1 MKRIYVDGKSTG
13 FVVAK
18 DLAAIMAEL
27 PPEPANV
34 IPSNCVART
43 SLCDG
48 VQQHLLRSLFRL
60 RMTCN
65 NAWGWLVRLVDLT
78 FDHNDWDSQD
88 RWLHCISLAAAHQ
101 RNRSDAYPNRRPNE
115 VTWTPAPWVGRRLQ
129 ADVGDC
135 RVFDRRF
142 GARSGAGPSPAPLLS
157 PPQKLLVERRILR
170 RQRLLGATCGP
181 HAGGHRGLAGFRG
194 LLCGG

>member
-1 MKRIYVDGKSTG
+1 LAALDSTDLEDRRGSGAAMKRIYVDGKSTG

-65 NAWGWLVRLVDLT
+65 NA
-78 FDHNDWDSQD
+78 
-88 RWLHCISLAAAHQ
+88 
-101 RNRSDAYPNRRPNE
+101 
-115 VTWTPAPWVGRRLQ
+115 
-129 ADVGDC
+129 
-135 RVFDRRF
+135 
-142 GARSGAGPSPAPLLS
+142 
-157 PPQKLLVERRILR
+157 
-170 RQRLLGATCGP
+170 
-181 HAGGHRGLAGFRG
+181 
-194 LLCGG
+194 